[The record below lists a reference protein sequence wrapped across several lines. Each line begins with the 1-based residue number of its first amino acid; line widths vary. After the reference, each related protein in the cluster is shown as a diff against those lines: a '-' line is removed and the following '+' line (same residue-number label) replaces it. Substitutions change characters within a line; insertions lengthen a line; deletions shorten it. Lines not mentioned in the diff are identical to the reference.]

1 MSKPYFVSFI
11 EEAVMNLKYRDYIAG
26 RIEVYKDPAV
36 YDIEEIRFFTNK
48 QDEYFKFRDRWDF
61 EDVSQAE
68 LDELRKTA
76 EEDFYE
82 EV

>member
-1 MSKPYFVSFI
+1 MSKPYFLSFI
-11 EEAVMNLKYRDYIAG
+11 EEAVMNPKYGDYIAG
-26 RIEVYKDPAV
+26 RIEVYKEPGM

-48 QDEYFKFRDRWDF
+48 QDEYFKFRDTWDF

-68 LDELRKTA
+68 LDEIRKTA
-76 EEDFYE
+76 KEDFYE